1 MGWSKGSVV
10 PTTTLISVTHPVSTT
25 VLSLPLGVRETQ
37 QARMY
42 LAGPVGAEFE
52 VRVSERIHGR
62 VVGGIT
68 YHTPIPW
75 TIYLPL
81 ALRDC
86 AP

>member
-1 MGWSKGSVV
+1 MIEGGSVV
-10 PTTTLISVTHPVSTT
+10 PGTTSISLTHPFSTTT
-25 VLSLPLGVRETQ
+25 LSLPLGVHEVQ
-37 QARMY
+37 QARMS
-42 LAGPVGAEFE
+42 LAGPVGAELE
-52 VRVSERIHGR
+52 LWVSERIHGR

-81 ALRDC
+81 VLSGY